1 MRLFIK
7 LNFVQFTFVWGSQMN
22 INETECFC
30 DVIIIQN
37 DVSQQNMS
45 GLIINPT
52 TEIVLKWGK
61 LDPHILIAVVN
72 AGLTV
77 ANIRLA
83 ARLTCRQWNSIDDR

>member
-1 MRLFIK
+1 MI
-7 LNFVQFTFVWGSQMN
+7 VQFTFVWGSQMH

-30 DVIIIQN
+30 DDIKIQN
-37 DVSQQNMS
+37 HVSQQNIA
-45 GLIINPT
+45 GLNINTT

-77 ANIRLA
+77 ANIRFSGSADSSPVKLIL
-83 ARLTCRQWNSIDDR
+83 RPLNQH